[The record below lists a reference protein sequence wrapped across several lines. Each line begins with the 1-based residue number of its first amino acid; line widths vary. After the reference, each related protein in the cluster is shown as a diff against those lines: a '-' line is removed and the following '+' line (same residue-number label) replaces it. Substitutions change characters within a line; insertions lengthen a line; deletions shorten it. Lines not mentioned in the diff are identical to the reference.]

1 MTDNNDF
8 KRSKYY
14 YPNNLEAKT
23 LIALWTPVNVIT
35 IGTIF
40 LIGFITFVKTHNA
53 VLLVVTFVYAI
64 LSANFSSA
72 GGQSVM
78 DIITNTVK
86 FVVNATWW
94 RQLKYDNPASA
105 ASLSYAASTVP
116 AYDDKYSHGSPER
129 ALKHDR
135 RERSRSAKQLSH
147 EKAKRGRQSDQ
158 KMTGMLALTIV
169 VGVVCVGFAG
179 YILLNSNK
187 QTSDAAKS
195 ALKIT
200 YTDSVNDPIEW
211 GGDNVDPL
219 VYVKSSTGK
228 VTADPKVIDV
238 SETGDTKVTYTITS
252 KDGKTSVKQSKTF
265 TVTDSIPPEIK
276 LKADNVAIAQGDAFD
291 PKSNIASV
299 KDPKEGDI
307 KYADTSDFGNYTI
320 TSDVDTNAPGNYTVT
335 VTAIDYNGNQA
346 EATYQVTVNPKQ

>member
-1 MTDNNDF
+1 MSENSF
-8 KRSKYY
+8 HKVKYY
-14 YPNNLEAKT
+14 YPNNLEDKT
-23 LIALWTPVNVIT
+23 LIFFWTPVSIIA
-35 IGTIF
+35 IGTMF
-40 LIGFITFVKTHNA
+40 LIGCLSFAKTRNLI
-53 VLLVVTFVYAI
+53 VLVLMLIYAI
-64 LSANFSSA
+64 LSACFPSA

-78 DIITNTVK
+78 GVFMNTIR
-86 FVVNATWW
+86 FVANATWW

-105 ASLSYAASTVP
+105 SSNSYTVNTVP

-135 RERSRSAKQLSH
+135 RERSKNAKQLGR

-158 KMTGMLALTIV
+158 KTAGMLALTII
-169 VGVVCVGFAG
+169 VGIACICFVG
-179 YILLNSNK
+179 YTLLSGRK
-187 QTSDAAKS
+187 QTSDVAKS

-200 YTDSVNDPIEW
+200 YTDNINDPIEW

-252 KDGKTSVKQSKTF
+252 KDGKTSVKQDKIF
-265 TVTDSIPPEIK
+265 TVADSIPPEIK
-276 LKADNVAIAQGDAFD
+276 LKADNVTITQGDAFD

-299 KDPKEGDI
+299 KDPKEGLID
-307 KYADTSDFGNYTI
+307 YADTSDFGKYTI
-320 TSDVDTNAPGNYTVT
+320 ASDVNANVPGNYTVT

-346 EATYQVTVNPKQ
+346 TATYQVAVNPKQ